1 MHIDDIFHAPS
12 DDQTRG
18 ASCAERGVIGA
29 LFLII
34 SLVLASCGSGVPT
47 QERAGTRIDRVD
59 REFDIDDGVTRI
71 AIDNPWGEIN
81 VRGREEREVGIHAV
95 IQHLPP
101 AFPDVKFESHRD
113 GDTLRITVV
122 VTGDAK
128 PDALPRA
135 ARADLAVYVPNDL
148 ALALSTTDA
157 RISAKRRSNT
167 IEAKTTTGEIQA
179 SSYARLKLATESG
192 QIRAI
197 AIGKRWQG
205 VSEVSTDSGRIVLL
219 VPTFGDVALSAETG
233 GRLTT
238 NFGLSI
244 HSLPDARHEAHARYG
259 AGSSPLQVRS
269 RTGEI
274 VLEQLV
280 LLGDDTSLPEDDD

>member
-1 MHIDDIFHAPS
+1 MKSLSLLRPLGVVLPLFFATACSQTPPT
-12 DDQTRG
+12 QTRG
-18 ASCAERGVIGA
+18 DA
-29 LFLII
+29 
-34 SLVLASCGSGVPT
+34 
-47 QERAGTRIDRVD
+47 RIDRVD
-59 REFDIDDGVTRI
+59 REFDIADGITRI

-81 VRGREEREVGIHAV
+81 VRGRDEREVGIHAV

-113 GDTLRITVV
+113 GDTLRIDVV
-122 VTGDAK
+122 VAGGAK
-128 PDALPRA
+128 PDASPRS

-157 RISAKRRSNT
+157 RISAKRRGDT
-167 IEAKTTTGEIQA
+167 VEAKTTSGEIQA
-179 SSYARLKLATESG
+179 SSYGRLTLETQSG

-205 VSEVSTDSGRIVLL
+205 TSTASTDSGRVVLL
-219 VPTFGDVALSAETG
+219 VPTFGDVALSAETR

-244 HSLPDARHEAHARYG
+244 HPLADGGYEAHARYG
-259 AGSSPLQVRS
+259 AGTSPLQVRS

>member
-1 MHIDDIFHAPS
+1 MKPTHWLRRI
-12 DDQTRG
+12 
-18 ASCAERGVIGA
+18 GV
-29 LFLII
+29 
-34 SLVLASCGSGVPT
+34 LVFIVFVVACSKEQPT
-47 QERAGTRIDRVD
+47 QERAGARIDRVD

-244 HSLPDARHEAHARYG
+244 HPLPDGRHEAHARYG

>member
-1 MHIDDIFHAPS
+1 MKSSLLVRRIGAVLVVFLATACSPTTPT
-12 DDQTRG
+12 QTRG
-18 ASCAERGVIGA
+18 GA
-29 LFLII
+29 
-34 SLVLASCGSGVPT
+34 
-47 QERAGTRIDRVD
+47 RIDRVD
-59 REFDIDDGVTRI
+59 REFEIADGITRI

-81 VRGREEREVGIHAV
+81 VRGRDEREVGIHAV

-113 GDTLRITVV
+113 GDTLRIDVV
-122 VTGDAK
+122 VAGGAK
-128 PDALPRA
+128 ADALPRP

-157 RISAKRRSNT
+157 RISAKRRGNT
-167 IEAKTTTGEIQA
+167 IEAKTTSGEIQA
-179 SSYARLKLATESG
+179 SSYGRLKLATDSG
-192 QIRAI
+192 QIRAV

-205 VSEVSTDSGRIVLL
+205 TSELSTDSGRVVLL

-233 GRLTT
+233 GKLST

-244 HSLPDARHEAHARYG
+244 HPLADGRHEAHARYG
-259 AGSSPLQVRS
+259 AGSSALQVRS
-269 RTGEI
+269 RSGEI

>member
-1 MHIDDIFHAPS
+1 MKSSLLVRRIGAILVVLLATACSPTTPT
-12 DDQTRG
+12 QTRG
-18 ASCAERGVIGA
+18 VA
-29 LFLII
+29 
-34 SLVLASCGSGVPT
+34 
-47 QERAGTRIDRVD
+47 RIDRVD
-59 REFDIDDGVTRI
+59 REFDIDSGITRI

-81 VRGREEREVGIHAV
+81 VRGRDEREVGIHAV

-113 GDTLRITVV
+113 GDTLRIDVV
-122 VTGDAK
+122 VAGRAK
-128 PDALPRA
+128 PDALPRP
-135 ARADLAVYVPNDL
+135 ARADLAVYAPNDL

-157 RISAKRRSNT
+157 RISAKRRGNA
-167 IEAKTTTGEIQA
+167 IEAKTTSGEIQA
-179 SSYARLKLATESG
+179 SSYGRLKLATDSG

-205 VSEVSTDSGRIVLL
+205 TSELSTDSGRVVLL

-233 GRLTT
+233 GKLST

-244 HSLPDARHEAHARYG
+244 HPLADGRHEAHARYG

-269 RTGEI
+269 RSGEI

>member
-1 MHIDDIFHAPS
+1 MKPTHWLRRIGVLVFLVFVVSCSKEQP
-12 DDQTRG
+12 TLEKGG
-18 ASCAERGVIGA
+18 A
-29 LFLII
+29 
-34 SLVLASCGSGVPT
+34 
-47 QERAGTRIDRVD
+47 RIDRVD
-59 REFDIDDGVTRI
+59 TEFDIDDGVTRI

-81 VRGREEREVGIHAV
+81 VRGRDEREVGIHAV

-101 AFPDVKFESHRD
+101 AFSEVKFESHRD
-113 GDTLRITVV
+113 GDTLRIEVV
-122 VTGDAK
+122 VAGDAK
-128 PDALPRA
+128 PDASPRA

-157 RISAKRRSNT
+157 RISAKRRAST
-167 IEAKTTTGEIQA
+167 VEAKTTSGEIQA
-179 SSYARLKLATESG
+179 SSYGRLTLKSDSG

-205 VSEVSTDSGRIVLL
+205 ASEVSTDSGRIVLL
-219 VPTFGDVALSAETG
+219 VPTFGDVALAAETG

-244 HSLPDARHEAHARYG
+244 HALPDGRSEAHARYG
-259 AGSSPLQVRS
+259 AGSSPLQVHS
-269 RTGEI
+269 RAGEI